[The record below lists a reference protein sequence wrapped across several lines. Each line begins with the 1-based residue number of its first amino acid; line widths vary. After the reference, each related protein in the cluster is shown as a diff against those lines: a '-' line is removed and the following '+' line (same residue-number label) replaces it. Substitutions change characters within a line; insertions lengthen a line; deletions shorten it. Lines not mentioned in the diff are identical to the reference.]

1 MVPLSKYGVNT
12 YFCAFQKYLGC
23 FLTWIAG
30 YLQPAQ
36 DDDVQLPQP
45 ELPPEGS
52 VEEALE
58 DRPMPKRDISLLVF
72 FDPHFSQPA
81 AGFDPVTSFSKSAP
95 HALQ

>member
-1 MVPLSKYGVNT
+1 M
-12 YFCAFQKYLGC
+12 
-23 FLTWIAG
+23 TWIAG
-30 YLQPAQ
+30 YLQHAQ

-45 ELPPEGS
+45 ELPPEVS

-58 DRPMPKRDISLLVF
+58 DLPMPKRDISLFVF

-81 AGFDPVTSFSKSAP
+81 TGFDPVTSFSKSAP